1 MSQDRPTGKLSFR
14 HWLIHGCLQVLSE
27 PQYGRSLVERAVR
40 EHVALPIAIC
50 RQAEE
55 IADRIE
61 RRSCSPP
68 PAPPRCSVR
77 RLSGSGRP
85 TTATPQSKA
94 FLLPLSDI
102 YRSAER

>member
-1 MSQDRPTGKLSFR
+1 MSQDRPTDKLSFR

-27 PQYGRSLVERAVR
+27 PQYGRALVERAVR

-61 RRSCSPP
+61 KALLLAAAG
-68 PAPPRCSVR
+68 APTV
-77 RLSGSGRP
+77 LSAP
-85 TTATPQSKA
+85 
-94 FLLPLSDI
+94 
-102 YRSAER
+102 AERIWQAYDRYATE